1 MGNLIVNI
9 GIPCDEREE
18 VIVNL
23 LDELCLVDLLCGY
36 QLWTPCR
43 TATRAQWTWS
53 RKWGTTQHYLQ
64 PDYILAHTEETGI
77 FMGMGFR
84 FLWFLHSDHRAII
97 AVVRVGG
104 EGRLKK
110 YRRKRQKLLLSLPLG
125 PKDAGTTALVALA
138 AECVDP
144 KPMRKPG
151 KDWISK
157 TTWCLIAK
165 WASLLRS
172 GRIWQ
177 DAAQRMKSKIG
188 AAIKVDKQKLTTKP
202 CRRRAAAQAF
212 DIVSVPAARRRMP
225 LHQRAA
231 AGRPGDER
239 CHRLPPP

>member
-1 MGNLIVNI
+1 M
-9 GIPCDEREE
+9 
-18 VIVNL
+18 
-23 LDELCLVDLLCGY
+23 
-36 QLWTPCR
+36 
-43 TATRAQWTWS
+43 
-53 RKWGTTQHYLQ
+53 Q

-84 FLWFLHSDHRAII
+84 FLWFLHSDRRAII
-97 AVVRVGG
+97 AVVKVGG

-125 PKDAGTTALVALA
+125 PKDTDTTALVALA
-138 AECVDP
+138 AKCVDP
-144 KPMRKPG
+144 KPTRKPG
-151 KDWISK
+151 KDWMSK
-157 TTWCLIAK
+157 ATLRLIAK
-165 WASLLRS
+165 RASLLQS

-188 AAIKVDKQKLTTKP
+188 AAIKVDKQKLIAKP
-202 CRRRAAAQAF
+202 SRWRAVAQAF

-225 LHQRAA
+225 LRQRAA